1 MSQRRP
7 IKVLSPEV
15 ARKIAAGE
23 VIDRPNAIIRELMDN
38 SVDSGATE
46 ITVEIECGGIEN
58 IRVVDNGQGMTKE
71 DLEQAAHPHATSKI
85 TNETDLLSLSTLGF
99 RGEAL
104 SSIAAVSRLTIS
116 SGTWK
121 MKASMT
127 EDHILEPSSYIEG
140 TIVNSRSLF
149 ENFPARRIFLK
160 KPASETK
167 MCRTTFIEKAMPRPD
182 IAFRLFTDG
191 KLKADLKSGQTLVQ
205 RFVNCLEIESQEDLF
220 YELKSGAPD
229 GTWNFSLVIGNTDIT
244 RADRKDIYIFVN
256 GRRITEYSLVQA
268 IEYGCQGY
276 FPNGTHPAAALFLKV
291 KSDLVDFNI
300 HPAKKEARFKD
311 ISAIHHGVSS
321 TTRNF
326 FHNFTLKTMKEDAQ
340 IPYLAELASGENTY
354 TENEVPQLSGIY
366 EPSPNESESELH
378 DIRPAYKTDDAR
390 TSFFSSDRYKIR
402 ENRSVPLER
411 EYTPVFESKNPATAL
426 TDNRNESEGIDC
438 EPESCRL
445 SESITRSEKTSIFFP
460 RKQEYFKYLGC
471 ALGTFILAEKNG
483 AIYIIDQHAAHERKL
498 YDEILHEKAIR
509 QELLVPLKLAT
520 QSADEDKYMET
531 LLPALNQAG
540 FSAEKDD
547 EGGWIFTSINSR
559 WNGSQ
564 SDLYNAIFENHFA
577 PEEIIS
583 RIAASTACK
592 AAVKDGW
599 KLDDEAA
606 EKLARE
612 ALNLPDPHC
621 PHGRPVYTILTREKL
636 FELVK
641 RT

>member
-23 VIDRPNAIIRELMDN
+23 VIDRPNAIVRELMDN
-38 SVDSGATE
+38 SVDSGASE

-58 IRVVDNGQGMTKE
+58 IRVIDNGQGMTKE
-71 DLEQAAHPHATSKI
+71 DLEQVAHPHATSKI
-85 TNETDLLSLSTLGF
+85 TSETDLLSLSTLGF

-104 SSIAAVSRLTIS
+104 SSIAAVSRLTIA

-182 IAFRLFTDG
+182 IAFRLCTDG
-191 KLKADLKSGQTLVQ
+191 KLKSDLKSGQTLVQ
-205 RFVNCLEIESQEDLF
+205 RFVSCLEIEGQENFF

-244 RADRKDIYIFVN
+244 RTDRKDIYIFVN

-340 IPYLAELASGENTY
+340 IPYLAELASEGNPS
-354 TENEVPQLSGIY
+354 ENEGPAVSGIY
-366 EPSPNESESELH
+366 EPPARESELH
-378 DIRPAYKTDDAR
+378 DVRPDYRTDDAR
-390 TSFFSSDRYKIR
+390 TSFFSSDRYKIKETR
-402 ENRSVPLER
+402 TVPLEKG
-411 EYTPVFESKNPATAL
+411 YVPVFEGRKQVETLSNNHVKSE
-426 TDNRNESEGIDC
+426 RNDY
-438 EPESCRL
+438 EPEPDRS
-445 SESITRSEKTSIFFP
+445 SESITGNVKDSIFFP
-460 RKQEYFKYLGC
+460 KKQEYFKYLGC
-471 ALGTFILAEKNG
+471 TLGTFILAEKNG

-498 YDEILHEKAIR
+498 YDEILHEKAIK

-520 QSADEDKYMET
+520 QSDDEDKYMET
-531 LLPALNQAG
+531 LLPALNKAG
-540 FSAEKDD
+540 FSAKKDGD
-547 EGGWIFTSINSR
+547 DGWIFTSINSR

-564 SDLYNAIFENHFA
+564 SDLYNAIFEKHLA
-577 PEEIIS
+577 PEEIIA

>member
-7 IKVLSPEV
+7 IKVLPPEV

-23 VIDRPNAIIRELMDN
+23 VIDRPNAIVRELMDN

-58 IRVVDNGQGMTKE
+58 IRVIDNGQGMTKE

-85 TNETDLLSLSTLGF
+85 TNETDLLNLSTLGF

-104 SSIAAVSRLTIS
+104 SSIAAVSRLTIA

-127 EDHILEPSSYIEG
+127 EGHILEPSSYIEG

-182 IAFRLFTDG
+182 IAFRLYTDG
-191 KLKADLKSGQTLVQ
+191 KLKSDLKAGQSLVQ
-205 RFVNCLEIESQEDLF
+205 RFVNCLEIEGQEDFF

-244 RADRKDIYIFVN
+244 RTDRKDIYIFVN

-276 FPNGTHPAAALFLKV
+276 FPNGTHPVAALFLKV
-291 KSDLVDFNI
+291 RSDLIDFNI

-311 ISAIHHGVSS
+311 ISSIHHGISS

-326 FHNFTLKTMKEDAQ
+326 FHNFTLKTMKEDDQ
-340 IPYLAELASGENTY
+340 VPYLADLASGECPY
-354 TENEVPQLSGIY
+354 TENEVPAANEIY
-366 EPSPNESESELH
+366 EAAADDPESELQDVH
-378 DIRPAYKTDDAR
+378 PDYKAGDIRA
-390 TSFFSSDRYKIR
+390 SFFSSDRYKIR
-402 ENRSVPLER
+402 EIRSVPLEK
-411 EYTPVFESKNPATAL
+411 EYTPVSEGNNPATAL
-426 TDNRNESEGIDC
+426 KYKHDESERNGFG
-438 EPESCRL
+438 PESGTS
-445 SESITRSEKTSIFFP
+445 SESITVNEKKSIFFP
-460 RKQEYFKYLGC
+460 KKQEYFKYLGC

-509 QELLVPLKLAT
+509 QELLVPLKITT
-520 QSADEDKYMET
+520 QSADEDEYMSS

-540 FSAEKDD
+540 FSAEKDND
-547 EGGWIFTSINSR
+547 GGWIFKSINSR

-564 SDLYNAIFENHFA
+564 DDLYNAIFENHLA

-606 EKLARE
+606 EKLARD